1 MIRTRHCSS
10 HILSVVGC
18 ILSSGATGTH
28 NLRIQHRESVLLV
41 ITRSR
46 MGSAKLMTFRK
57 MDQFLPTAVKSC
69 RMGAEQIPG
78 SFVEVDGDDKG
89 GIRDT

>member
-1 MIRTRHCSS
+1 
-10 HILSVVGC
+10 
-18 ILSSGATGTH
+18 
-28 NLRIQHRESVLLV
+28 
-41 ITRSR
+41 